1 MNQNERR
8 EILQRL
14 ESAWKRSQE
23 AFEKTEKGRD
33 LHQGTQIA
41 NWWMFMAAGYS
52 GIEQSFKCIIA
63 MERGMTI
70 GALLKEKQTN
80 FRTHDL
86 GDLFDQISED
96 TKQVLNEYYERFQ
109 SLHNYIK
116 VERLCDF
123 LKEASGAGGRGYEQW
138 RYALIEPGPI
148 PRGNVDCMLAI
159 WYASV
164 QLIENTLYPSRSIW
178 MPDREL
184 LQTFESVLQ
193 DAWDEV
199 YIRRQNAEMDVPDDV
214 EELNR
219 WRESYD
225 HPINAY
231 ASLFWN
237 HHRGMISE
245 YAGGSDWLVELFC
258 EWAERI
264 TRPTQNGIQTGLLR
278 FAGRAKGNTRTG
290 IGVRWDVEKNRFENV
305 SWNLDQILAESVPGT
320 AKKVQ
325 WGIDET
331 RDKILSKMHRE
342 GFDVRECRSYGG
354 EQEDKE
360 WSCTMVAEKI
370 QASEEKLILEVW
382 ERAWSSDIYVNLK
395 GAASKEIDDV
405 QKWIRSPSHRH

>member
-1 MNQNERR
+1 
-8 EILQRL
+8 
-14 ESAWKRSQE
+14 
-23 AFEKTEKGRD
+23 
-33 LHQGTQIA
+33 
-41 NWWMFMAAGYS
+41 MAAGYS
-52 GIEQSFKCIIA
+52 GIEQSFKCMIA
-63 MERGMTI
+63 MEKGMTI

-116 VERLCDF
+116 AERLCDF
-123 LKEASGAGGRGYEQW
+123 LKEASGAGGRGHEQW

-164 QLIENTLYPSRSIW
+164 QLIEKELYPSRAIW

-184 LQTFESVLQ
+184 LQVLEDVLQ
-193 DAWDEV
+193 EAWDEV
-199 YIRRQNAEMDVPDDV
+199 YIRRQNAEMDVPDDT
-214 EELNR
+214 EELDR

-231 ASLFWN
+231 ADLLWN

-245 YAGGSDWLVELFC
+245 YVGDSDWLVELFC
-258 EWAERI
+258 EWSERI
-264 TRPTQNGIQTGLLR
+264 TRPSQNGTQTGLLC
-278 FAGRAKGNTRTG
+278 FADRAKGNTRTG
-290 IGVRWDVEKNRFENV
+290 IGIRWHAEKNRFE
-305 SWNLDQILAESVPGT
+305 SIPWNLNQILAESVPGT
-320 AKKVQ
+320 AKKVE
-325 WGIDET
+325 WRIGET

-342 GFDVRECRSYGG
+342 GFDVKECRSYGG

-360 WSCTMVAEKI
+360 WSCTMVAQKT
-370 QASEEKLILEVW
+370 QASGGEFILEVW
-382 ERAWSSDIYVNLK
+382 EKAWSSDIYVDLN
-395 GAASKEIDDV
+395 GAASKEIDDI